1 MSTAI
6 EYERLK
12 TGIVD
17 FNLSLSEEPASGVR
31 GGDLPGGLLAE
42 LYLGP
47 RVGTQ
52 SGLLNSKWHI
62 HYRE

>member
-17 FNLSLSEEPASGVR
+17 FNLSIAEEPSPGVR
-31 GGDLPGGLLAE
+31 SGDSPSGFLAE
-42 LYLGP
+42 CYLGHEDNHH
-47 RVGTQ
+47 GTIE
-52 SGLLNSKWHI
+52 SNWHI

>member
-6 EYERLK
+6 EYERLT

-17 FNLSLSEEPASGVR
+17 FNLSTSEPPAPGLR
-31 GGDLPGGLLAE
+31 GGNVPTGILAE
-42 LYLGP
+42 CFLGP
-47 RVGTQ
+47 RDSHNG
-52 SGLLNSKWHI
+52 SIDGNWHI

>member
-6 EYERLK
+6 EYERLT

-17 FNLSLSEEPASGVR
+17 FNLSTAEPPSPGVR
-31 GGDLPGGLLAE
+31 GGNVPCGFLAE
-42 LYLGP
+42 CFLGP
-47 RVGTQ
+47 RGSQ
-52 SGLLNSKWHI
+52 NGSLDGNWHI

>member
-6 EYERLK
+6 EYERLT

-17 FNLSLSEEPASGVR
+17 FNLSTAEPPSPGVR
-31 GGDLPGGLLAE
+31 GGNVPCGFLAE
-42 LYLGP
+42 CFLGP
-47 RVGTQ
+47 RDSQNG
-52 SGLLNSKWHI
+52 SLDGNWHI

>member
-12 TGIVD
+12 TSIVD
-17 FNLSLSEEPASGVR
+17 FNLSISEEPTPGVR
-31 GGDLPGGLLAE
+31 SGNSPSGFLAE
-42 LYLGP
+42 CYLGP
-47 RVGTQ
+47 RDSQ
-52 SGLLNSKWHI
+52 NGLLNNNWHV

>member
-17 FNLSLSEEPASGVR
+17 FNLSIAEEPSPGVR
-31 GGDLPGGLLAE
+31 GGNVPGGFLAE
-42 LYLGP
+42 CYLGP
-47 RVGTQ
+47 RDSQ
-52 SGLLNSKWHI
+52 NGLVNSNWHI